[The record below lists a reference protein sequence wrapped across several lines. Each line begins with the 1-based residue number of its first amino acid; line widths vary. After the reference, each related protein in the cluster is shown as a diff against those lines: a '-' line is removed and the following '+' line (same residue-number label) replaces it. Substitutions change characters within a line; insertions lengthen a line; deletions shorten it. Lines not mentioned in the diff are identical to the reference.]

1 MPAIRP
7 LALGIIRRG
16 EELLVFRGHD
26 DVKGETFHR
35 PLGGGIEFGEH
46 ADEALRREFQEELA
60 AEVTDIA
67 LLGVVEN
74 IFTTDGRDGHEI
86 VFLFSARFTDE
97 SLYRQEEIKILDED
111 NVARWV
117 PVENFTEGRAILYPA
132 GLVELLAVERPSVSG
147 TRAAP

>member
-16 EELLVFRGHD
+16 EELLVFRGRD

-46 ADEALRREFQEELA
+46 ADDALRREFQEELA
-60 AEVTDIA
+60 AELADLK

-74 IFTTDGRDGHEI
+74 VFTTNGRDGHEI
-86 VFLFSARFTDE
+86 AFLFSARFTDE

-117 PVENFTEGRAILYPA
+117 PVEDFAVGRAILYPE
-132 GLVELLAVERPSVSG
+132 GLTELLMQS
-147 TRAAP
+147 

>member
-26 DVKGETFHR
+26 ESKGETFHR
-35 PLGGGIEFGEH
+35 PLGGGIEFGER
-46 ADEALRREFQEELA
+46 AAEALHREFREELD
-60 AEVTDIA
+60 AELRDVE

-74 IFTTDGRDGHEI
+74 VFIANGLDGHEI

-97 SLYRQEEIKILDED
+97 SLYAREEIKILDD
-111 NVARWV
+111 DAIALWM
-117 PVENFTEGRAILYPA
+117 PIKDFASGDAILYPA
-132 GLVELLAVERPSVSG
+132 GLTELL
-147 TRAAP
+147 TQQ

>member
-26 DVKGETFHR
+26 DVRGETFYR
-35 PLGGGIEFGEH
+35 PLGGGIEFGER
-46 ADEALRREFQEELA
+46 AAVALRREFQEELA
-60 AEVTDIA
+60 AELTDIA

-74 IFTTDGRDGHEI
+74 VFTTNGRDSHEI
-86 VFLFSARFTDE
+86 VFLFSARLTDE
-97 SLYRQEEIKILDED
+97 SLYRHEEIKILDED

-117 PVENFTEGRAILYPA
+117 PVEDFTEGRAILYPE
-132 GLVELLAVERPSVSG
+132 GLTELL
-147 TRAAP
+147 